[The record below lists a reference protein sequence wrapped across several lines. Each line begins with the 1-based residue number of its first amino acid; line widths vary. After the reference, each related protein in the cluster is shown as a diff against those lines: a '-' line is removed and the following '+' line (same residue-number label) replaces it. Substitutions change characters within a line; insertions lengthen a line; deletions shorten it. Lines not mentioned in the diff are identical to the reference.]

1 MARLIDAEEFE
12 AYCIERDPKYSE
24 AEWQAYLDGVQRVLE
39 AIDAAPTMT
48 KYVRCEDCDEVV
60 HSIIRPD
67 LYYCCGEKTLDEVM
81 DTIELMLARDV
92 WTTMDKINPI
102 GGHGPASPYDQPLM
116 AETNY
121 SAQLRYELETPV
133 RRAKEVYKPHD
144 KA

>member
-12 AYCIERDPKYSE
+12 AYCIERDQKYSE

-67 LYYCCGEKTLDEVM
+67 LYYCTLHDCE
-81 DTIELMLARDV
+81 
-92 WTTMDKINPI
+92 TTKEGFCDK
-102 GGHGPASPYDQPLM
+102 GHV
-116 AETNY
+116 E
-121 SAQLRYELETPV
+121 
-133 RRAKEVYKPHD
+133 
-144 KA
+144 

>member
-60 HSIIRPD
+60 NSTICPD
-67 LYYCCGEKTLDEVM
+67 LYYCTLHDCQTTKEGFCDE
-81 DTIELMLARDV
+81 
-92 WTTMDKINPI
+92 
-102 GGHGPASPYDQPLM
+102 GHVG
-116 AETNY
+116 
-121 SAQLRYELETPV
+121 
-133 RRAKEVYKPHD
+133 
-144 KA
+144 